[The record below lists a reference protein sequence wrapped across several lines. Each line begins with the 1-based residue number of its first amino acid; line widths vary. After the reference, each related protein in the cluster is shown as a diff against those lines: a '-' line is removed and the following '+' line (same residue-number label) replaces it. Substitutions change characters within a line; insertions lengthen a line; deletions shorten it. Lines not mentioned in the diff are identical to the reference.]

1 MKVPLWVCGALTVAV
16 SACSTMPVVSFPVDP
31 PLPVEWGQY
40 GTKLLKNSQCPDLQG
55 QYASPSTRIVVEQ
68 LGRQEKS
75 EFADYFGLFPWAL
88 ADKQEGKPLE
98 TETGNTLLSF
108 LQPSEKTFLIELE
121 LTGESVRR
129 VYKFEKSE
137 GDYFCESG
145 ILWFPERQSFGGI
158 EGSTLNGQSRTSMR
172 ATVDGELIVLNTYGP
187 YRSRNVN
194 KGDGFVHEFYRF
206 NLVQD

>member
-1 MKVPLWVCGALTVAV
+1 ML
-16 SACSTMPVVSFPVDP
+16 VVLFPVDP

-40 GTKLLKNSQCPDLQG
+40 GTKLLKNSQCPDLRG
-55 QYASPSTRIVVEQ
+55 QYISPTTRIVVEQ

-75 EFADYFGLFPWAL
+75 EFTDYFGLFPWAL
-88 ADKQEGKPLE
+88 ADNQESKSLE

-108 LQPSEKTFLIELE
+108 LQPTEETFLIGLE
-121 LTGESVRR
+121 LAGESVRR

-158 EGSTLNGQSRTSMR
+158 EGSTLNGQSRTSIR
-172 ATVDGELIVLNTYGP
+172 ATVDGALIVLSTYGP

-206 NLVQD
+206 NPI